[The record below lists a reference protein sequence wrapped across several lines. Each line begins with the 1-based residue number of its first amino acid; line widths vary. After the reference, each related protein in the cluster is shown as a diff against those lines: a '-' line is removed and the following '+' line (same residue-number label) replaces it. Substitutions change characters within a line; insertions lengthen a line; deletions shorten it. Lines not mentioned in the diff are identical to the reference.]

1 MLNLNKIFSPKT
13 MAVIGV
19 SLSNDR
25 HPANVI
31 YNKNHLRYPV
41 KVYPVNPKGGFIHRE
56 KVYKSVK
63 DIPDNIE
70 LAIIAVKAEYVPQT
84 MIECIE
90 KGVGGAVVIS
100 GGFAEVGNSE
110 LQKKIV
116 KIGVENNFPFIGP
129 NCLGIYNPAIMDSLF
144 LPAERIVTPKHGH
157 VAVISQSGGIL
168 IDQMV
173 KFRDEGIGMSIGISI
188 GNKALIKETDLL
200 KFFMEDLQTKV
211 IAFYI
216 EGFEK
221 GEGRKF
227 VELAEKCPKPIVV
240 LKSGKTS
247 AGSKAVSSHTASIA
261 GDYRIFSEILKQKG
275 IIEAQNDFELISF
288 CEALECY
295 ERRNIKNVAIVTGSG
310 GHGAIA
316 VDFCYNYGFNVP
328 ELSEQDR
335 NKLKERLTPSVKGIS
350 SLRNP
355 IDLTGSAVDSD
366 FIATCEY
373 VSKLNYIDAIVLLLL
388 PYLPGIS
395 MDLSVRLSNIAH
407 ENNKPL
413 IAYIPHV
420 DKYQMLMEGFEL
432 NNIPVSPS
440 VRGAVLM
447 AKALKKENI
456 DD

>member
-1 MLNLNKIFSPKT
+1 MYNLKKIFSPKT

-19 SLSNDR
+19 SLTNDR

-41 KVYPVNPKGGFIHRE
+41 EVYPVNPKGGEILRE
-56 KVYKSVK
+56 KVYKSVLE
-63 DIPDNIE
+63 IPAQID
-70 LAIIAVKAEYVPQT
+70 LAIIAVKSDYVPEIMKQ
-84 MIECIE
+84 CIE

-100 GGFAEVGNSE
+100 GGFSEVGKSD
-110 LQKKIV
+110 LQNKIV
-116 KIGVENNFPFIGP
+116 EIAKESNFPFIGP
-129 NCLGIYNPAIMDSLF
+129 NCLGIFNPAVMDSLF
-144 LPAERIVTPKHGH
+144 LPAERIITPKQGH
-157 VAVISQSGGIL
+157 VAIISQSGGIL

-173 KFRDEGIGMSIGISI
+173 KFKDEGIGMSIGISI
-188 GNKALIKETDLL
+188 GNKALIREPDLIEY
-200 KFFMEDLQTKV
+200 FNNDNNTKV

-216 EGFEK
+216 EGFNK

-227 VELAEKCPKPIVV
+227 VELAEKSEKPIIV

-261 GDYRIFSEILKQKG
+261 GDYRVFSEILKQKG
-275 IIEAQNDFELISF
+275 VIEAKNDFELISF

-295 ERRNIKNVAIVTGSG
+295 ERKEIKNIGIITGSG
-310 GHGAIA
+310 GHGAMA

-328 ELSEQDR
+328 EL
-335 NKLKERLTPSVKGIS
+335 KKEDKENLREKLTPSVKGIA
-350 SLRNP
+350 SLNNP
-355 IDLTGSAVDSD
+355 IDLTGSAVDND
-366 FIATCEY
+366 FIAASEY
-373 VSKLNYIDAIVLLLL
+373 MAKLNYIDAIILLLL

-395 MDLSVRLSNIAH
+395 MDLSVRLGNIVL
-407 ENNKPL
+407 ESNKPL

-420 DKYQMLMEGFEL
+420 DKYQMLMEGFEF

-447 AKALKKENI
+447 AKALKGVN
-456 DD
+456 

>member
-1 MLNLNKIFSPKT
+1 MFNLKKIFSPKT

-41 KVYPVNPKGGFIHRE
+41 KVYPVNPKGGKIHRE
-56 KVYKSVK
+56 KVYKSIK
-63 DIPDNIE
+63 EIPDFID
-70 LAIIAVKAEYVPQT
+70 LAIIAVKAEYVPQI
-84 MIECIE
+84 MMECIE
-90 KGVGGAVVIS
+90 KEVGGAIVIS
-100 GGFAEVGNSE
+100 GGFAEVGNKE
-110 LQKKIV
+110 LQNKIV
-116 KIGVENNFPFIGP
+116 EIGNNANFPFIGP

-188 GNKALIKETDLL
+188 GNKALIKETQLL
-200 KFFMEDLQTKV
+200 EYFNNDPQTKV

-227 VELAEKCPKPIVV
+227 VELAEKCNKPIIV

-261 GDYRIFSEILKQKG
+261 GDYRVFSEILKQKG
-275 IIEAQNDFELISF
+275 IIEAENDFELISF

-295 ERRNIKNVAIVTGSG
+295 ERKEIKNIGIVTGSG
-310 GHGAIA
+310 GHGAMA

-328 ELSEQDR
+328 ELEEDDKL
-335 NKLKERLTPSVKGIS
+335 KLKERLTKSVKNIA

-355 IDLTGSAVDSD
+355 IDLTGSAIDND

-373 VSKLNYIDAIVLLLL
+373 IANLDYIDAIILLLL

-407 ENNKPL
+407 EYNKPL

-420 DKYQMLMEGFEL
+420 EKYQMLMEGFEL

-440 VRGAVLM
+440 VRGSVLM
-447 AKALKKENI
+447 AKALKI
-456 DD
+456 